1 MAKPAMWSALALD
14 SESAAPSTC
23 TAVHNVTQ
31 RNRSGGKKKTQVK
44 CDRIEV
50 VVGKG
55 KRPEKVAAFV
65 VKPFRNA
72 PKHKAY
78 LIEQRLKQRLHGPVR
93 QGAPEVGYEPGP

>member
-1 MAKPAMWSALALD
+1 MWSALALD

-23 TAVHNVTQ
+23 TAVHNVT
-31 RNRSGGKKKTQVK
+31 RVNTKKPLKEKKKQIQ
-44 CDRIEV
+44 CDRIEAV
-50 VVGKG
+50 LGTG

-72 PKHKAY
+72 PKPKAY
-78 LIEQRLKQRLHGPVR
+78 LIEQRLKQRLHSPVR